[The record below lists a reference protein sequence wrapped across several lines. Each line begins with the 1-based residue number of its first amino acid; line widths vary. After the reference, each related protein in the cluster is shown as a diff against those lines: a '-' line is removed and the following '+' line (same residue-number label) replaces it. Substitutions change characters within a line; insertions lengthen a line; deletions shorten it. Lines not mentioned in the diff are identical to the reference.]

1 MVSKITATIDS
12 CKNIIVTYSL
22 CILESKARVD
32 DKISWMQ
39 KHMNVFVTNIS
50 VV

>member
-1 MVSKITATIDS
+1 M
-12 CKNIIVTYSL
+12 
-22 CILESKARVD
+22 LESKARDD

-39 KHMNVFVTNIS
+39 KHMNVFVTSIF